1 MAQAADET
9 TGAGALANRVMLAAG
24 LVLIAMAMLGYVD
37 NYIRVIAEDAGLWQF
52 HLMRS
57 LMGFP
62 LIVLVGFVLGQT
74 LRPRRWGRVVV
85 RSLAN
90 SAAMF
95 LYFGALAF
103 LPIGQVVAG
112 IFTAP
117 IFVVLISVL
126 VLGHRIGPWR
136 VAAVLI
142 GFAGVLIM
150 QGIDGSGLSLL
161 TLVPV
166 LAGLFYAIAN
176 VLTREWCAGE
186 STMTLILGFFVAMA
200 VWGLVGMVVL
210 TIWPQAVPAGPDG
223 FILRGW
229 AVPTGPVLFWTAAQ
243 AVASVAGVALI
254 VRAYQIAEPSYV
266 AVFEYA
272 MLISA
277 VFWAWVLWGE
287 TVSLRGAIGMA
298 AITISGVLI
307 ALRSAPKARPVRA

>member
-1 MAQAADET
+1 MAQMTAE
-9 TGAGALANRVMLAAG
+9 GGPANRVMLAAG

-37 NYIRVIAEDAGLWQF
+37 NFVRVIAEGSGLWQF

-57 LMGFP
+57 LMAFP
-62 LIVLVGFVLGQT
+62 LIVLAGAVLGQT
-74 LRPRRWGRVVV
+74 LWPRRWGRVIV

-126 VLGHRIGPWR
+126 ALGHRIGPWR

-142 GFAGVLIM
+142 GFAGVIIM
-150 QGIDGSGLSLL
+150 QDIDGSRLSVLS
-161 TLVPV
+161 LVPV
-166 LAGLFYAIAN
+166 LAGFFYATAN

-186 STMTLILGFFVAMA
+186 STMTLILGFFAAMA
-200 VWGLVGMVVL
+200 IWGLVGIGVL
-210 TIWPQAVPAGPDG
+210 AFWPQVVPAGADG

-229 AVPTGPVLFWTAAQ
+229 TAPSSAVLFWTA
-243 AVASVAGVALI
+243 
-254 VRAYQIAEPSYV
+254 
-266 AVFEYA
+266 
-272 MLISA
+272 
-277 VFWAWVLWGE
+277 
-287 TVSLRGAIGMA
+287 
-298 AITISGVLI
+298 
-307 ALRSAPKARPVRA
+307 